1 MCIRDSTFYGATVND
16 PYVFENII
24 RYIEEGQI
32 KPLVAKSFPLIDIQ
46 KAQKKF
52 LEKKFI
58 GKIVIKIT

>member
-1 MCIRDSTFYGATVND
+1 MGSSGSKIDLQS
-16 PYVFENII
+16 
-24 RYIEEGQI
+24 
-32 KPLVAKSFPLIDIQ
+32 LIDIQ